1 MTVGVAKMK
10 GRSLLVL
17 LAIVAVLT
25 IGTVAAAVYIVKD
38 DGDFIVGGDGSSVSE
53 SAETKTCSPARRGR

>member
-1 MTVGVAKMK
+1 MK

-38 DGDFIVGGDGSSVSE
+38 DGDFIVGGDGSSFRKVRKS
-53 SAETKTCSPARRGR
+53 KTCSPARRGR